1 MSNINNPSPETNA
14 AFVAVRDSLIAGM
27 QESGLTPEQ
36 VTSVFFYISVMMA
49 ASACTG
55 FGRLS
60 GDQQVVVTDNFI
72 TVLNDVIAQ
81 EVQPVDEIAASHA
94 RVVRSSR
101 TTKH

>member
-1 MSNINNPSPETNA
+1 MSNIKNPLPETYA
-14 AFVAVRDSLIAGM
+14 AFVALRDSLIAGL
-27 QESGLTPEQ
+27 QKSGLTPEQ
-36 VTSVFFYISVMMA
+36 VTSEFFYISALMA

-60 GDQQVVVTDNFI
+60 GDQRVVVTNNFI
-72 TVLNDVIAQ
+72 TALNDVIARID
-81 EVQPVDEIAASHA
+81 QPVDSIDASHA